1 MIDTKTELMVRAED
15 LVRGRGYSGF
25 SYADLSEAV
34 GIRKASIHH
43 HFPTKELLVAT
54 VLRNYTERYATAL
67 VRIETH
73 YKDALDRFDAY
84 GRLYLTGVD
93 KGLGCLCAA
102 LSAELETLPDSLRLG
117 TVSFFQ
123 AHIAWIDRI
132 YAEGLQRKE
141 VNGALEAGEAARMVV
156 ASLEGALMMERLLA
170 GRKGFDMTLSAI
182 RKSLS
187 PYL

>member
-1 MIDTKTELMVRAED
+1 MIDTKTELMMRAEE

-25 SYADLSEAV
+25 SYADLSEVV

-43 HFPTKELLVAT
+43 HFPTKELLVSK
-54 VLRNYTERYATAL
+54 VLQNYTERYNTAL

-73 YKDALDRFDAY
+73 YKDALDRIDAY

-102 LSAELETLPDSLRLG
+102 LSAELETLPEALRLG

-123 AHIAWIDRI
+123 AHIAWIEKM
-132 YAEGLQRKE
+132 YAEGLEKRE
-141 VNGALEAGEAARMVV
+141 VNSALDAREAGRMVV
-156 ASLEGALMMERLLA
+156 AALEGALMMERLLS
-170 GRKGFDMTLSAI
+170 GRKGFDLTLSAI

-187 PYL
+187 PHK

>member
-84 GRLYLTGVD
+84 GRLYLTGDMGMAMIVD
-93 KGLGCLCAA
+93 ISLLPEARGTGLGTAILK
-102 LSAELETLPDSLRLG
+102 D
-117 TVSFFQ
+117 
-123 AHIAWIDRI
+123 
-132 YAEGLQRKE
+132 
-141 VNGALEAGEAARMVV
+141 
-156 ASLEGALMMERLLA
+156 LLA
-170 GRKGFDMTLSAI
+170 GETRPVQLHVEKHNPARRLYERFGFKRVEEGPIYDRMISPPRGRK
-182 RKSLS
+182 
-187 PYL
+187 